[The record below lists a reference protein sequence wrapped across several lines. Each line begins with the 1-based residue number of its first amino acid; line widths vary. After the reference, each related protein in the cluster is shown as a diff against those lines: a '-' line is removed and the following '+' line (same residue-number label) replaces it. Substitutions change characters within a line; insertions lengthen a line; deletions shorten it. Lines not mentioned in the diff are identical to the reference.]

1 MSTNTA
7 TSVNH
12 RWKFFCAGGVEQ
24 VSLRNGADIANLPSL
39 NQKLWVA
46 LACPTRGLEF
56 DTKTLDL
63 LDSDKDGR
71 IRAPEVLDAIQ
82 WAGQVF
88 VKLDDL
94 LGGSDTLPLAA
105 INSKTVAGSSVLVGA
120 KRILENLGKSN
131 ATAISLAD
139 VADTSKIFAAT
150 QFNGDGIVPADS
162 AKDDATRAAIT
173 DIITTYGALTDRS
186 GKPGVDQAKV
196 DAFFAEAAAL
206 SAWHTRGETDK
217 AVLPL
222 GDATAKAS
230 AALKAVKVKVDD
242 YFARCRLAAFDP
254 RAAGPLNRAETE
266 FVALA
271 AKELT
276 CQAEEIAKLPLAR
289 VEAGR
294 PLPLHAGLNPAWA
307 DAVASLVTNAV
318 TPLLGPG
325 RASLSEADWLAL
337 QSKLAPY
344 DAWVASKP
352 ASAVEKL
359 GLARIRTLL
368 SANAK
373 EKISALIKQ
382 DAALE
387 AENAQLTTVEKA
399 VLFWRD
405 LARLLHNFVNF
416 SEFYSRK
423 GAVFQIGTLYLDGR
437 SCHLCLPV
445 ADAAKHATLAG
456 HSAAYLAYCDCTRA
470 GGEKM
475 SIVAAF
481 TGGDS
486 DHLMVGRNGV
496 FYDRKGRDWDAT
508 ITKLVSNP
516 ISLREAFWAPYK
528 KFVRMIEDLVAKRAA
543 AADAQSQAK
552 LTSAATA
559 LATADKTAPGAKPIE
574 PKKIDVGTVAAIGV
588 AVGGIGAMIT
598 GILSAFFGLGI
609 WMPIGMIALLL
620 LISGPS
626 MVLAYLKLRQRNL
639 GPILDA
645 NGWAINGRARIN
657 VPFGAALTDVA
668 ALPPGSERSFQ
679 DPFAE
684 KRRPWG
690 FYFTLLVL
698 LALGLSWYLGKL
710 DRYLPGQVRSTTVI
724 GTNAPAFKPAPGV
737 EQPAT
742 PVKK

>member
-12 RWKFFCAGGVEQ
+12 RWQFFRAGGVEQ
-24 VSLRNGADIANLPSL
+24 VSLRNGADIANLPTL

-63 LDSDKDGR
+63 LDADKDGR
-71 IRAPEVLDAIQ
+71 IRAPEVLAAVQ
-82 WAGQVF
+82 WASEVF
-88 VKLDDL
+88 VKMDDL

-105 INSKTVAGSSVLVGA
+105 INSKTEAGSRVLVGA
-120 KRILENLGKSN
+120 KRILENLGKGN
-131 ATAISLAD
+131 AGAISLAD

-150 QFNGDGIVPADS
+150 QFNGDGIVPANS
-162 AKDDATRAAIT
+162 AKDDATRTAIT
-173 DIITTYGALTDRS
+173 DIIATHGAVTDRS

-206 SAWHTRGETDK
+206 SAWHAQGETDK

-230 AALKAVKVKVDD
+230 AALKAIKVKVDD

-266 FVALA
+266 FVTLA
-271 AKELT
+271 AKDLT

-294 PLPLHAGLNPAWA
+294 PLPLQAGLNPAWA
-307 DAVASLVTNAV
+307 DAVASFVTNAV

-325 RASLSEADWLAL
+325 RASLSEADWQAL
-337 QSKLAPY
+337 QAKLAPY
-344 DAWVASKP
+344 EAWAASKP

-359 GLARIRTLL
+359 GLARVRTLL

-387 AENAQLTTVEKA
+387 TENAQLATVEKA

-405 LARLLHNFVNF
+405 LARFLNNFVNF

-437 SCHLCLPV
+437 SCNLCLPV

-456 HSAAYLAYCDCTRA
+456 LSAAYLAYCDCTRP

-508 ITKLVSNP
+508 ITKLVPNP

-528 KFVRMIEDLVAKRAA
+528 KFVRMIEELVAKRAA

-609 WMPIGMIALLL
+609 WMPIGIIALLL

-668 ALPPGSERSFQ
+668 ALPPGSERSLQ

-690 FYFTLLVL
+690 FYIFLLVL

-710 DRYLPGQVRSTTVI
+710 DRYLPGQVRSTTVL
-724 GTNAPAFKPAPGV
+724 GTNAPAFKAVPGA
-737 EQPAT
+737 EQPAA
-742 PVKK
+742 PVKN